1 MLQTHNGPQPHNA
14 QTNEASLG
22 RLVDNALGLLRK
34 NIALIF
40 CTTLIGVALG
50 ALYVA
55 YVPSVYTADAE
66 IILDTHKFQI
76 FQQQPVFSEN
86 PFDLPTVANQVQ
98 ILKSN
103 SIAFLVVK
111 KLDLANDSTFIDQ
124 TKSVTSWFLDLLP
137 KRSGPTRS
145 LSEAD
150 RSEQAASAIMQN
162 LKVQKGEGYVID
174 ISFRSRSPERAAQI
188 ANAVAEAYFADQ
200 MESRRKSMRRTTT
213 WLQDHLKELG
223 DRQRNADRL
232 VADFKAEN
240 KIVASGSQSSK
251 ESTQVDELSF
261 FRGQV
266 MTARTHLSELQ
277 AKVDRIEA
285 VLRSGNNSAPM
296 LDSTDPTVSDEL
308 TNPTITR
315 LRDKYLD
322 YLAREKDMSAKYG
335 SNHLAVVNI
344 RQQITALRTSM
355 FDEIKRI
362 AETYKSE
369 YAIAKQHLDDLEKA
383 FSAAVVDSELH
394 TKMKGP
400 LRELENSANSYRS
413 LHDNLLQRYLQLVQE
428 ESSPTTEARFLTRAS
443 IPTPKSPFKAILI
456 AGLTSMVGFAF
467 GVGIGV
473 FRQMTDRMFRTTDQ
487 VESALQIECISVVP
501 MQTGVKKS
509 ISKSRLRAAN
519 NRGGIF
525 NQQGIMWDTVNA
537 PFSRYAEAIRA
548 VKFAVDSNGDPMAS
562 KVIGVTSSIPNE
574 GKSTIAGSLALLA
587 ADSGAR
593 TILVD
598 CDLRNPRLSRRL
610 APNAEWGLLDVI
622 TGGKSI
628 EEVVIT
634 DPSNKSGF
642 FTIGVWKKIHQ

>member
-1 MLQTHNGPQPHNA
+1 M
-14 QTNEASLG
+14 
-22 RLVDNALGLLRK
+22 
-34 NIALIF
+34 
-40 CTTLIGVALG
+40 
-50 ALYVA
+50 
-55 YVPSVYTADAE
+55 
-66 IILDTHKFQI
+66 
-76 FQQQPVFSEN
+76 
-86 PFDLPTVANQVQ
+86 
-98 ILKSN
+98 
-103 SIAFLVVK
+103 
-111 KLDLANDSTFIDQ
+111 
-124 TKSVTSWFLDLLP
+124 
-137 KRSGPTRS
+137 
-145 LSEAD
+145 
-150 RSEQAASAIMQN
+150 
-162 LKVQKGEGYVID
+162 
-174 ISFRSRSPERAAQI
+174 
-188 ANAVAEAYFADQ
+188 
-200 MESRRKSMRRTTT
+200 
-213 WLQDHLKELG
+213 
-223 DRQRNADRL
+223 
-232 VADFKAEN
+232 
-240 KIVASGSQSSK
+240 ASGSQSSK
-251 ESTQVDELSF
+251 ESTQADELSF
-261 FRGQV
+261 FRGRV

-285 VLRSGNNSAPM
+285 VLRSGTTSPPM

-335 SNHLAVVNI
+335 SNHLAVINI

-394 TKMKGP
+394 DKRKGP
-400 LRELENSANSYRS
+400 LRELENSADSYRS

-456 AGLTSMVGFAF
+456 AGLTSMGGFAF
-467 GVGIGV
+467 GFGIGV

-501 MQTGVKKS
+501 MQTGIKKS
-509 ISKSRLRAAN
+509 ISKSRLRTAN

-525 NQQGIMWDTVNA
+525 NQQDIMWDTVKA

-610 APNAEWGLLDVI
+610 APNAEWGLLDVM
-622 TGGKSI
+622 TGGKPI
-628 EEVVIT
+628 EEVIIT
-634 DPSNKSGF
+634 DPLTNLGFLPSVSGKRYTNEILSCEATRKLF
-642 FTIGVWKKIHQ
+642 EQLRSKYDYIVVDLSPIAPVVDVRCTTMFIDSYIFTVEWGSTKVEVVQHALKQAGDLYAKLIGVVLNKTPINSLGHYQRYLDDYYNSKSFKQYGKEAGTLFPMAIERK